1 MQRDKVKE
9 LRTQLQH
16 RGLDAALITSKENMQ
31 WYSGFA
37 GDTGWI
43 VVTPEKEYFITDFR
57 YMEMAEQQLE
67 PGRFTLIKERTGG
80 VISGL
85 KEWIGAGAKLGI
97 EFEKITMAQKQV
109 FDAAWDF
116 IYAPIDGLM
125 HELRMVKTPQEL
137 EKMREGAKITEAI
150 FEHMCRQIRPG
161 ISEYELLAEMQ
172 YQMNKNECHP
182 SFEPIIASGPNS
194 SLPHAVVSSRK
205 LQNGDFI
212 TMDFGVLYKGICTD
226 FTRTVALGGVEEE
239 QKLIYNIVHKANL
252 AVEAAIRPGA
262 SASAVDAIA
271 REVIGDAGYGAFY
284 EHGTGH
290 GVGVEIHEAPW
301 LSASST
307 DILQEN
313 MVLTVEPGIYLPGK
327 GGVRIEDMV
336 VVTKDGIENFYTAA
350 KDLII
355 IL

>member
-1 MQRDKVKE
+1 MQRDKTKE
-9 LRTQLQH
+9 LRTQLQQH
-16 RGLDAALITSKENMQ
+16 GLDAALITSVENMQ
-31 WYSGFA
+31 WYSGFS

-57 YMEMAEQQLE
+57 YIEMAEQQLE
-67 PGRFTLIKERTGG
+67 PGRFTLVKERTGG
-80 VISGL
+80 AIPSL
-85 KEWIGAGAKLGI
+85 TEWVGAGAKLGI
-97 EFEKITMAQKQV
+97 EFDKITMTQKQV
-109 FDAAWDF
+109 FDAGWNF
-116 IYAPIDGLM
+116 TYAPIDEMM
-125 HELRMVKTPQEL
+125 HELRMMKTPQEL
-137 EKMREGAKITEAI
+137 DKMREGAKITEAI
-150 FEHMCRQIRPG
+150 FEHMCRIIRPG

-182 SFEPIIASGPNS
+182 SFAPIIASGPNS

-205 LQNGDFI
+205 LQSGDFI
-212 TMDFGVLYKGICTD
+212 TMDFGVLYKGVCTD

-252 AVEAAIRPGA
+252 AVEEAIRPGA
-262 SASAVDAIA
+262 SAHEVDAIA
-271 REVIGDAGYGAFY
+271 RKIIADAGYGDFY

-301 LSASST
+301 LSAKST
-307 DILQEN
+307 DVLQEN
-313 MVLTVEPGIYLPGK
+313 MVLTVEPGIYLPRK
-327 GGVRIEDMV
+327 YGVRIEDMV